1 MDKRGRINGKSLGVY
16 LVWGAGIGSAIG
28 TSIGV
33 VVGAVTDNTG
43 IGIAMGAAFGAAVG
57 GGLGLL
63 VWAVANQASEEGED
77 VEDSSEPPS
86 EASED

>member
-16 LVWGAGIGSAIG
+16 LVLGAGFGSAIG
-28 TSIGV
+28 TGFGV
-33 VVGAVTDNTG
+33 IVGAVTNNVG
-43 IGIAMGAAFGAAVG
+43 FWLPIGVAMGAAIG

-63 VWAVANQASEEGED
+63 VWAVASQASEEGED
-77 VEDSSEPPS
+77 VEDSSEPPI